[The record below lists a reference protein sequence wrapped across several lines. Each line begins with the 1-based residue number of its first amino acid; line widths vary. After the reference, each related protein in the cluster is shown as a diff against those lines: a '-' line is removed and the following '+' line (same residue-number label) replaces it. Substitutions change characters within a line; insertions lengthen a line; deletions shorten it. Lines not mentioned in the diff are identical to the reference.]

1 MHRRL
6 PTAPSWA
13 LPANN
18 ACPHE
23 MRSIERSAEHPV
35 CPNPCRSPS
44 QSAHW
49 HSAGAVIPPALCL
62 DKHGSGRCGLLR
74 ARWRRRARALRPKA
88 PPWAPPPPAFTTFC
102 MQAHTHTS
110 VRGRRLGR
118 RLGRRHHLRLLRWL
132 RPFLPVPPARTPAH
146 THARMSSGSDHAN
159 DLVAHVLR
167 GEGSSARL
175 EQPPVG
181 RRPAAHE
188 RTHAR

>member
-1 MHRRL
+1 MRARTRCAASSAAPNIPSARTRAVRRL
-6 PTAPSWA
+6 RVHTGTAPA
-13 LPANN
+13 
-18 ACPHE
+18 
-23 MRSIERSAEHPV
+23 
-35 CPNPCRSPS
+35 PS
-44 QSAHW
+44 S
-49 HSAGAVIPPALCL
+49 PPALCL